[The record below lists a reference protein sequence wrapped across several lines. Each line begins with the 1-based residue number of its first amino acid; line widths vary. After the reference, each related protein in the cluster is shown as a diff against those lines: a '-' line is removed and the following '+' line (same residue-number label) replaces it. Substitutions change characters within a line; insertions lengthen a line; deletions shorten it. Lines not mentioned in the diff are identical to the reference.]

1 MPAAER
7 RAPAKKEVPMKKSKR
22 LLKRAASALLVLLL
36 LVALAPE
43 GAWASLDYEEITS
56 DGYYSVYYE
65 CPYCGFDIKLGAF
78 DRDVDPSELEDYF
91 CDDCGLCWDCAREH
105 AHCEDCDK

>member
-1 MPAAER
+1 
-7 RAPAKKEVPMKKSKR
+7 MKKSKR

-56 DGYYSVYYE
+56 DG
-65 CPYCGFDIKLGAF
+65 
-78 DRDVDPSELEDYF
+78 
-91 CDDCGLCWDCAREH
+91 
-105 AHCEDCDK
+105 